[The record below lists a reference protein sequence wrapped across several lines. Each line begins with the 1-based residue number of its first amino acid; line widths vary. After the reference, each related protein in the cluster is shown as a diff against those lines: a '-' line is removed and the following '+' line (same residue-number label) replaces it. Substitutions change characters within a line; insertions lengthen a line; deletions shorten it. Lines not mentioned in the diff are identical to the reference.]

1 MFLVSIQYEYYLH
14 FIHIAVL
21 HLWVPEFRYL
31 WRCWPGLVYLDNP
44 LTEKALRYLSCLPKL
59 EKLDGSETGLKV
71 LASCPCV
78 VPCGEWWCWQQ
89 CYYSHQLGS
98 KLKTAV
104 WDLLGL
110 IYSEKPLDTFD
121 HSRCKTEGWA
131 EQVFSK
137 FTHSNNLEKFCWFLK
152 IILSKRIVLFFRL

>member
-1 MFLVSIQYEYYLH
+1 MFLVSIQCDYYLT
-14 FIHIAVL
+14 FIHIVVAHV
-21 HLWVPEFRYL
+21 WVSEFKYL
-31 WRCWPGLVYLDNP
+31 WSCWSGLVYLDNP

-59 EKLDGSETGLKV
+59 EKLDGSGTGLKV
-71 LASCPCV
+71 TPQLPSV
-78 VPCGEWWCWQQ
+78 VLCCDWYCWQQ
-89 CYYSHQLGS
+89 CYYGHQLGS

-131 EQVFSK
+131 EQVFFVQ
-137 FTHSNNLEKFCWFLK
+137 FTYSNKKGGVLLVLNIPLFK
-152 IILSKRIVLFFRL
+152 SIVFFRS